1 MKIELLIAP
10 YLLTYKT
17 LSLQD
22 IGTFHVTQDL
32 VLPTEQDKELMLP
45 ENAIRFDYNPRAGQ
59 DDAFIK
65 YIMEQTRKIKP
76 LATSDLESFTMLG
89 KQFMNI
95 GKPLILEGLGM
106 LFKNQSGQ
114 YEFKQGISYH
124 NPVDTQSPQLKE
136 KETAEISFSTPPR
149 KQGNKNWLA
158 AIIVL
163 VIAVALGLLFYSLRS
178 KKNEQAEKPVVLQQE
193 TLPSKPDTLATALEQ
208 KKVDS
213 LASIPPKTDSFS
225 FKVVIREYNNAAM
238 AEKKQAQFKTYGYQ
252 LMQIKVDST
261 HYLLAM
267 PFMNPLSDST
277 RIRDSLKI
285 LFGGKPY
292 LRLQ

>member
-95 GKPLILEGLGM
+95 GKPLMLEGLGM

-114 YEFKQGISYH
+114 Y
-124 NPVDTQSPQLKE
+124 
-136 KETAEISFSTPPR
+136 
-149 KQGNKNWLA
+149 
-158 AIIVL
+158 
-163 VIAVALGLLFYSLRS
+163 
-178 KKNEQAEKPVVLQQE
+178 
-193 TLPSKPDTLATALEQ
+193 
-208 KKVDS
+208 
-213 LASIPPKTDSFS
+213 
-225 FKVVIREYNNAAM
+225 
-238 AEKKQAQFKTYGYQ
+238 
-252 LMQIKVDST
+252 
-261 HYLLAM
+261 
-267 PFMNPLSDST
+267 
-277 RIRDSLKI
+277 
-285 LFGGKPY
+285 
-292 LRLQ
+292 